1 MRWKGQRAST
11 NVEDRRA
18 FGGGRGLA
26 VGGGL
31 GTLVL
36 LAIAFFFGIDPRT
49 LLQSGPGPARAAER
63 VVSTPEEEELREFV
77 SVVLGN
83 TEDVWNEL
91 LGGRYRLP
99 RLVLF
104 RNGVESA
111 CGFAA
116 AAVGPFYCP
125 GDERV
130 YLDLAFFDELSARFG
145 APGDFAQAYV
155 LAHEVGHH
163 VQNLL
168 GTMDEVHAAQA
179 RASDAEA
186 NRISVALELQADYYA
201 GVWGHHARRQGLL
214 EQGDLEE
221 ALKAASA
228 IGDDRLQLEAQGYVV
243 PDSFTHGSS
252 EERLRWFRRGFDSGD
267 PGRGDTFAELGR

>member
-26 VGGGL
+26 VGGGM
-31 GTLVL
+31 GTLIVL
-36 LAIAFFFGIDPRT
+36 ALAFFFGVDPRS
-49 LLQSGPGPARAAER
+49 LLQSAPAPAHASGPL
-63 VVSTPEEEELREFV
+63 VSTPEEEALRDFV
-77 SVVLGN
+77 TVVLAS

-91 LGGRYRLP
+91 LDGRYRVP
-99 RLVLF
+99 TLVLF
-104 RNGVESA
+104 REGVESA

-130 YLDLAFFDELSARFG
+130 YIDLSFYDELSERFG

-168 GTMDEVHAAQA
+168 GTMREVHDAQA
-179 RASDAEA
+179 RASEADA

-201 GVWGHHARRQGLL
+201 GVWGHHARREGLI
-214 EQGDLEE
+214 EEGDLEE
-221 ALKAASA
+221 ALRAASA

-252 EERLRWFRRGFDSGD
+252 EERLRWFRRGFESGD
-267 PGRGDTFAELGR
+267 PSRGDTFAELDR